1 MQWLKGQP
9 NRKNSIAFCHNPQH
23 KGHLSKN
30 LIKCHKC
37 LDKQCRY
44 LQIYSEHEY
53 WKSRTR
59 KRNDKKLRELIKK
72 NDIEGIGEHIARI
85 IYESSTQEM
94 GDTDIWGQNDNLE

>member
-59 KRNDKKLRELIKK
+59 KRNDKKLRELIKN
-72 NDIEGIGEHIARI
+72 NDIEGIGNFIERL
-85 IYESSTQEM
+85 IYESST
-94 GDTDIWGQNDNLE
+94 